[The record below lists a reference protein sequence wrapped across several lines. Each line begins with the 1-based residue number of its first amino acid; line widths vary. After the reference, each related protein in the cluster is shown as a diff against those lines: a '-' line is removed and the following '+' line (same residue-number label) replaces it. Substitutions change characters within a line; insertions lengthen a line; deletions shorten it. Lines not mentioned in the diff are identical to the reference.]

1 MTLVQM
7 KLIAIAAVLLS
18 ILALVGCSKL
28 PFRQSYKWHL
38 TLEIDPSVS
47 NRENL
52 VSETVAVLQTRLDRI
67 GLANARV
74 GVSGSPEAG
83 RVRVDLPEVKDPQR
97 VKDFVSSQGLLQLVH
112 IVSDPSPAP
121 VKTYLRKEEA
131 QAALSEDNRSTRVL
145 PFSPPAENSVVWVIA
160 ALPPIID
167 GKHFRSA
174 TAVPSGARGGVGDDD
189 DYDVNFTLDATA
201 AAKFGIWTA
210 ANINEY
216 LGVVLNNEV
225 KSIAFIKSQ
234 IFDSGI
240 INGNFTKQAA
250 EDLAHVLTSGPL
262 PAPVKIIEEG
272 NN

>member
-1 MTLVQM
+1 MQI

-18 ILALVGCSKL
+18 ILTLPGCSQL
-28 PFRQSYKWHL
+28 PFRETYKWHL

-47 NRENL
+47 NREKI
-52 VSETVAVLQTRLDRI
+52 VSETVEVLQTRLNQF
-67 GLANARV
+67 GLLNSKV

-97 VKDFVSSQGLLQLVH
+97 VKDFVSSQGLLQFVH

-121 VKTYLRKEEA
+121 FKTYSTKEEA
-131 QAALSEDNRSTRVL
+131 QAALSNNQSARVL
-145 PFSPPAENSVVWVIA
+145 PFSPPAEKSVVWVIA
-160 ALPPIID
+160 AYPPIID
-167 GKHFRSA
+167 GKHFRTA
-174 TAVPSGARGGVGDDD
+174 IAVPSGVSGGVEDDD
-189 DYDVNFTLDATA
+189 DYNVNFTLDAPA

-234 IFDSGI
+234 IFDSGM

-250 EDLAHVLTSGPL
+250 EDLAHVLISGPL

>member
-1 MTLVQM
+1 M
-7 KLIAIAAVLLS
+7 KLIAIPVVLLS

-28 PFRQSYKWHL
+28 PFRESYKWHL

-47 NRENL
+47 NRKNL

-67 GLANARV
+67 GLANAKV

-121 VKTYLRKEEA
+121 FKTYSTREEA
-131 QAALSEDNRSTRVL
+131 QAALSENNQSARVL
-145 PFSPPAENSVVWVIA
+145 PFSSPAENSVVWVIA
-160 ALPPIID
+160 AFPPIID
-167 GKHFRSA
+167 GKHFKTA
-174 TAVPSGARGGVGDDD
+174 MAVPSAWGGVGDDGN
-189 DYDVNFTLDATA
+189 YDVNFTLDATA

-234 IFDSGI
+234 IFDSGM

-250 EDLAHVLTSGPL
+250 EDLAYVLTSGPL
-262 PAPVKIIEEG
+262 PAAVKIIEEG

>member
-1 MTLVQM
+1 M

-28 PFRQSYKWHL
+28 PFRESYKWHL

-52 VSETVAVLQTRLDRI
+52 VSETVAVIQTRLDRI
-67 GLANARV
+67 GLANAKV

-83 RVRVDLPEVKDPQR
+83 RVRMDLPEVKDPQR

-112 IVSDPSPAP
+112 IVSDPSPTP
-121 VKTYLRKEEA
+121 FKTYSTREEA
-131 QAALSEDNRSTRVL
+131 QAALSENNQSARVL
-145 PFSPPAENSVVWVIA
+145 PFSPPAEKSVGWVIA
-160 ALPPIID
+160 AFPPIID
-167 GKHFRSA
+167 GKHFRNA
-174 TAVPSGARGGVGDDD
+174 MAVPSAWGVGDDD
-189 DYDVNFTLDATA
+189 NYDVNFTLDATA

-234 IFDSGI
+234 IFDSGM
-240 INGNFTKQAA
+240 INGNYTKQAA
-250 EDLAHVLTSGPL
+250 EDLAYVLTSGPL